1 MVVTV
6 SLIHLL
12 PLVGAE
18 VVQTGVLVTQEG
30 QVAVV
35 DATQVLLLKP
45 MELLGKVLLVEQ
57 QAGQPALVLVAVA
70 VLLKSDIMVE
80 LIVMQQDLVQH
91 LVAAMEQLH

>member
-45 MELLGKVLLVEQ
+45 MELLGKVLVEQ